1 MNDRSFSMTT
11 KQIDQEESKKRKRKE
26 LKALGF
32 IIVVLFPM
40 LSVFAVGGYG
50 LIIWLMQIFGGVTPH

>member
-1 MNDRSFSMTT
+1 MTA
-11 KQIDQEESKKRKRKE
+11 KQINIAADKDIGKKNKRKE

-32 IIVVLFPM
+32 IIVVLFPV

-50 LIIWLMQIFGGVTPH
+50 LIIWLIQAFGGVIPH

>member
-1 MNDRSFSMTT
+1 MTT
-11 KQIDQEESKKRKRKE
+11 KQENQEESKNKKRKE

-40 LSVFAVGGYG
+40 LSIFAVGGYG

>member
-1 MNDRSFSMTT
+1 MTT
-11 KQIDQEESKKRKRKE
+11 KQKNKEESKKNKHKE

-32 IIVVLFPM
+32 IVVVLFPI

-50 LIIWLMQIFGGVTPH
+50 LIIWLIQIFGGVVPH

>member
-1 MNDRSFSMTT
+1 MTT

>member
-1 MNDRSFSMTT
+1 MTT
-11 KQIDQEESKKRKRKE
+11 KQTDQQESKKRKRKE

-32 IIVVLFPM
+32 ISVVLFPM

-50 LIIWLMQIFGGVTPH
+50 LVIWLMQIFGGVAPH

>member
-1 MNDRSFSMTT
+1 MTT
-11 KQIDQEESKKRKRKE
+11 KQVNQEESKNKKRKE

-40 LSVFAVGGYG
+40 LSIFAVGGYG
-50 LIIWLMQIFGGVTPH
+50 LIIWLMQIFGGVAPH

>member
-1 MNDRSFSMTT
+1 MTS
-11 KQIDQEESKKRKRKE
+11 KQENQQENKKNKRKE

-32 IIVVLFPM
+32 ISVVLFPM

-50 LIIWLMQIFGGVTPH
+50 LIIWLMQIFSGVAPH